1 MLTNPPYFSGR
12 ARVIGWSLLL
22 AATMAGAIVAA
33 CANWHDVFA
42 GHGQIFFVDADCYAR
57 MTRVRIVCEHP
68 GRIIAA
74 HDFENYPFGTSPHT
88 TALFD
93 YLIWALRGVLMVFSR
108 GETRDLAGAWISP
121 VLALTAVAAA
131 GVWANAKRLPGRVP
145 MFLVL
150 AASPILAHG
159 FSLGRP
165 DHQSL
170 ALACMAWALAA
181 EWALWQD
188 PSRGW
193 GWVSGV
199 AWALGLWTS
208 LYEPGI
214 LLAVVLAVGLLF
226 NRPALWRR
234 ERLPGLAAGGV
245 ILLAALAVEGWRI
258 DALPG
263 FGEGGGA
270 SYFAAWS
277 RQIGELASVPPW
289 DGVLFR
295 WTGWGLWIAP
305 VLLLL
310 PRRGSESDD
319 AASGRRLGRAQAVLV
334 VVVWALTCWQMRWG
348 YFLPL
353 VYALSVPWQLG
364 ALPGALAAVGRGG
377 PRCRSMADGGGMVGA
392 PASLGRTH
400 RGHAEATRGYRSSCA
415 KRPDFIAP
423 RVRRRRPAGGQRYG
437 AKASWPPWWLSPA
450 LAYWSGQ
457 PAVAGSSHES
467 LPGTV
472 DADRFY
478 LDRRRARSPLI
489 LRATAGCAGSSP
501 TNRTASLRT
510 AAALLRP
517 FARCRR
523 ARWDLSSIIART
535 SHRVLASFL
544 VRTVTSRFTKCCPP
558 LSA

>member
-199 AWALGLWTS
+199 AWALGLWTT

-334 VVVWALTCWQMRWG
+334 VVVWALTCWQIRWG

-353 VYALSVPWQLG
+353 VYALSVPGQLG
-364 ALPGALAAVGRGG
+364 AFPVRWRPWVAAALVAGLWPMAGEWWGRLHPSAEQIAA
-377 PRCRSMADGGGMVGA
+377 
-392 PASLGRTH
+392 TT
-400 RGHAEATRGYRSSCA
+400 EAREDTLLLRETA
-415 KRPDFIAP
+415 DFIGRASAEP
-423 RVRRRRPAGGQRYG
+423 TPGGNATG
-437 AKASWPPWWLSPA
+437 KGILASWWQCPA

-467 LPGTV
+467 LPGTE
-472 DADRFY
+472 DTDRFY
-478 LDRRRARSPLI
+478 LEPDARIAADLLRDRQVRWIVAYEPDRSLRKAAELFGRSTVPMRAMGNILYLRPDLAPTFLRRSFK
-489 LRATAGCAGSSP
+489 
-501 TNRTASLRT
+501 NRYFKVYEVLPASL
-510 AAALLRP
+510 P
-517 FARCRR
+517 
-523 ARWDLSSIIART
+523 
-535 SHRVLASFL
+535 
-544 VRTVTSRFTKCCPP
+544 
-558 LSA
+558 